1 MSTRGIGDAYAFQRL
16 LWLLIGTVI
25 VPTVLLSLYGGM
37 AIRNQQAAIY
47 QQLTSERETRLQ
59 VAAQALFAELEE
71 VDERVRRAVAACD
84 APQCEV
90 EAKGVTEVWTW
101 DPTDPAPVELQAI
114 GLPRQIDE
122 RTTWFVP
129 HDGTAPVGAF
139 ASGPVLAA
147 FRVDREALDQLLR
160 RTGRDV
166 FGRDARLSLE
176 GSAPGPATS
185 FDDMLER
192 WQLPRTELLLDRPL
206 GQWRLVLSYPQGD
219 PADEILGRT
228 AWLYPIGLASLV
240 LLVVIGTVVTLV
252 SASREIRLSRLQT
265 DFVSSVSHE
274 LRTPLTSIRM
284 FVETLQ
290 SGRLQDRD
298 KVDECLDLLARE
310 TDRLSRMIERVLNWA
325 RMEAGRRV
333 YELEDVPVRELV
345 DDALRALR
353 TQHLLDDDD
362 EAIQVEL
369 DPALPPLRADRD
381 AIVEALLNL
390 LQNAVKYTP
399 PPRRIV
405 VSATWRGS
413 RIGLTVSDNGPG
425 VQKRDR
431 KRIFEKFYQAD
442 TRLSASTFS
451 AAGRG
456 SGLGLSI
463 VRAVVR
469 GHGGKVDL
477 ETELG
482 VGSRFTMWLPASRG
496 ELGSG

>member
-37 AIRNQQAAIY
+37 AIRNQQAAIV
-47 QQLTSERETRLQ
+47 QQLTSEREARLQ
-59 VAAQALFAELEE
+59 VAAQALFTELEQ
-71 VDERVRRAVAACD
+71 VDERVRRAVAGCDDAACD
-84 APQCEV
+84 VVA
-90 EAKGVTEVWTW
+90 AGASHVWTW
-101 DPTDPAPVELQAI
+101 DPLEPAPVDLQAV
-114 GLPRQIDE
+114 GLPHNLTT

-129 HDGTAPVGAF
+129 HDGSNPIGVF

-147 FRVDREALDQLLR
+147 FRVDREALDRLLAR
-160 RTGRDV
+160 AARDV
-166 FGRDARLSLE
+166 FGPGARLSLE

-206 GQWRLVLSYPQGD
+206 GQWRLVLTFPGGD
-219 PADEILGRT
+219 PAHDILGRT

-240 LLVVIGTVVTLV
+240 LLVVIGTIVTLV

-290 SGRLQDRD
+290 SGRLQDRE

-333 YELEDVPVRELV
+333 YELEDVPVHEV
-345 DDALRALR
+345 VEDTLRALR
-353 TQHLLDDDD
+353 TQHLLE
-362 EAIQVEL
+362 EAGDVVRVDLPQH
-369 DPALPPLRADRD
+369 LPPLRGDRD

-399 PPRRIV
+399 PPREIV
-405 VSATWRGS
+405 VSATLRGS
-413 RIGLTVSDNGPG
+413 RIGLAVADNGPG

-442 TRLSASTFS
+442 TRLSASTFG

-469 GHGGKVDL
+469 GHGGKVEL
-477 ETELG
+477 QTELG
-482 VGSRFTMWLPASRG
+482 NGSRFIMWLPTARHDA
-496 ELGSG
+496 